1 MQRDHRQVAT
11 PLLRLTLGAL
21 LAGCAGRTAPP
32 PPPPA
37 PAPTAPAA
45 TASAPTASAPA
56 AAAPRGV
63 PPAAPAGTISAG
75 ELRGLLFA
83 YSDDSMEGR
92 EAGEPGNFRATAWI
106 ARHLA
111 DIAGLQPGGTNGTWF
126 VNVPLRVRRPDTTT
140 TLAVDGTPLV
150 RGTDYVPVAAV
161 GSLLTF
167 GQTFDATRGVAVV
180 YGGRLADT
188 AVSLSPAAIA
198 GKLVVLDAP
207 LGPGGR
213 PDFQIWRHGSLARYT
228 GAAAIAVASLDV
240 SPPQIADYFARPQT
254 RLADRESAP
263 AAGLPFGLLIT
274 ASTEARL
281 LGASPASLAPGAAG
295 RTVIGALRFLDSPT
309 PAVARDVVAIL
320 PGSDPSLRGEY
331 VAIGA
336 HNDHLGFT
344 HHPHDVD
351 SLHAFNTAVWRL
363 RALSPDVPPP
373 SPEAI
378 AAIHVNMDSVRLAHP
393 GVRRD
398 SVYKG
403 ADDDGSGTVSVLAMA
418 RAFATS
424 PMKPRRSIL
433 FVWHTGEEKGLY
445 GSEYFTDHPTVPRD
459 SIVAQLNMD
468 MVGRGDSAD
477 IKGGGPTYLELVG
490 SRRLSTELGDL
501 VETVNRDEP
510 TPMTFDYTFDAN
522 GHPENI
528 YCRSDHYEYARYGI
542 PIVFFTTGLHQDYH
556 QLSDEPQYID
566 YDHMA
571 LVDRLVHDI
580 AVTVANLDHRVRV
593 DHPIPGPKA
602 PCRQ

>member
-1 MQRDHRQVAT
+1 MRVQRHHRRIAT
-11 PLLRLTLGAL
+11 LSLRLALGAM
-21 LAGCAGRTAPP
+21 LAGCAGH
-32 PPPPA
+32 PA
-37 PAPTAPAA
+37 ATPTPAPTAA
-45 TASAPTASAPA
+45 APTTAPVAPA
-56 AAAPRGV
+56 APGAAP
-63 PPAAPAGTISAG
+63 PSAAGTITAG

-106 ARHLA
+106 ARHVA
-111 DIAGLQPGGTNGTWF
+111 AIPGLQPAGTNGTWF

-140 TLAVDGTPLV
+140 TLAVDGTPLI

-180 YGGRLADT
+180 YGGRLGDSA
-188 AVSLSPAAIA
+188 ALSPAAIA

-207 LGPGGR
+207 FGVGGR
-213 PDFQIWRHGSLARYT
+213 PDFQIWRHGNLARYA
-228 GAAAIAVASLDV
+228 GAAAIAVASLDI

-254 RLADRESAP
+254 RLADRETAP

-274 ASTEARL
+274 ASTEAKL
-281 LGASPASLAPGAAG
+281 LGAAPTTLSPGATG

-344 HHPHDVD
+344 HRPRDVD
-351 SLHAFNTAVWRL
+351 SLHAFNTAVWRM
-363 RALSPDVPPP
+363 RALTPDVPPP
-373 SPEAI
+373 SAEAM
-378 AAIHVNMDSVRLAHP
+378 AAIRVNMDSIRLAHP
-393 GVRRD
+393 AVRRD

-424 PMKPRRSIL
+424 PTRPRRSIL

-501 VETVNRDEP
+501 VESVNRDEP

-566 YDHMA
+566 YAHMA

-580 AVTVANLDHRVRV
+580 AVTVADLDHRVRV